1 MDGLK
6 DEFLSEED
14 LDLKSLTLEEL
25 DRVWTAWLLQAQATN
40 DRDAGEYSHGVFAGL
55 DLTQVFWPGTARSA
69 TSPAAPERLDG
80 PCPLSTTTP
89 PRQGN

>member
-1 MDGLK
+1 MTDMK

-25 DRVWTAWLLQAQATN
+25 DRAWTAWLLQAQATN
-40 DRDAGEYSHGVFAGL
+40 DRDANEYSHGVFSGM
-55 DLTQVFWPGTARSA
+55 DLTQVFWPEKTTPT
-69 TSPAAPERLDG
+69 TSPATPASLDG
-80 PCPLSTTTP
+80 PAPAPKAAS